1 LQSHPSLPPE
11 GPIINAKAYTSSAH
25 KESKR
30 LLESDTGSFEA
41 PNRASKNVPE
51 DTKEAPT
58 IHKTQPTLVVAV
70 VVAPVA
76 KALGGVLVVVVVA
89 AVLVVVVVL
98 ELSLSLFLLW

>member
-1 LQSHPSLPPE
+1 MKPQ
-11 GPIINAKAYTSSAH
+11 T
-25 KESKR
+25 
-30 LLESDTGSFEA
+30 A
-41 PNRASKNVPE
+41 PQKNVPE

>member
-1 LQSHPSLPPE
+1 MQSHPSLPPE

-41 PNRASKNVPE
+41 PNRASKSVPE

-76 KALGGVLVVVVVA
+76 GALGGVLAVVVVA

-98 ELSLSLFLLW
+98 ELSLSLFLSW